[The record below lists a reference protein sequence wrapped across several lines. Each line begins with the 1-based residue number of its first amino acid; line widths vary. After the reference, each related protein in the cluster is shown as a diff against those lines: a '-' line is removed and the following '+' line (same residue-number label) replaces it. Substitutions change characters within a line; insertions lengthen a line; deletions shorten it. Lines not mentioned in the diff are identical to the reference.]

1 MILKKKYYPFLMIVM
16 ILLPLLFLGFQGCG
30 NSDSHSDSEEGGVRP
45 ESIVVARF
53 VEFRGPL
60 PSGLYEMD
68 IEILESH
75 DIEGAE
81 NPTKDMVGKT
91 ITVLTMEGEFA
102 LLPSEV
108 ITASVGL
115 YGEQGVDVLFAR
127 GLQPAIID
135 EK

>member
-30 NSDSHSDSEEGGVRP
+30 QGDSQEEEHGITP

-91 ITVLTMEGEFA
+91 ITVLTMQGEFA
-102 LLPSEV
+102 ILPGEA

-115 YGEQGVDVLFAR
+115 YGEIGVDVLFAR
-127 GLQPAIID
+127 GLQPANIE

>member
-1 MILKKKYYPFLMIVM
+1 MILKKQYYPFLMIVV

-30 NSDSHSDSEEGGVRP
+30 QSNSQEEEGGVTP

-68 IEILESH
+68 IEILQSH

-91 ITVLTMEGEFA
+91 ITVLTMQGEYA
-102 LLPSEV
+102 ILPGEA

-115 YGEQGVDVLFAR
+115 YGEIGVDVLFAR
-127 GLQPAIID
+127 GLQPANIE